1 MRKFSLVEFSVD
13 HPKLIVALS
22 IILTV
27 IFMTQFPKVR
37 TDTNPKNMLPP
48 TSAVRVGNDEVEK
61 TFGLYEDMIVLGIQ
75 NEKGILNPDT
85 LGKIQRITDE
95 ILGIKGVAAR
105 DVSSFTTIDNVTV
118 EDETLRVSPLM
129 TTVPKTD
136 KEMSVMRKTLYEN
149 PLFIDRII
157 SKDGKTTAIYV
168 PLEKGSN
175 GKEIADRIREIIK
188 KESGDEKY
196 YIAGDPVARDT
207 FGADMFKLMAVFAPI
222 AGMVMLLVRYL
233 MFKDLFLSITLMMD
247 AMISI
252 VWSMGLL
259 IALGFPIHIMSSM
272 APVFLMA
279 IATDSMHI
287 FNEFY
292 FRFREKNDKR
302 AAIIATMQAVSRP
315 VRNTALATAAGFAVL
330 LFMNIIPVKVFGGL
344 VAFGTI
350 ALRVL
355 SFSFIPAMFM
365 FVKEEK
371 IEKISRAED
380 AEAGGSGFLKK
391 LAGLGIHKPL
401 TTVLVGVLLVIAAII
416 GISKTVVNNNMVE
429 WFKKGSEVRVA
440 DTVMNKALGGT
451 SLGYIVAISD
461 KDDYIKTPE
470 AMNYIEGLQR
480 RLEKLPVVGKT
491 TSVVD
496 YVKRINRVLHN
507 DNPKFDAVPETKEMI
522 GQYLFLFSMSAKPSD
537 LDNVA
542 DYPFR
547 KANIWVQ
554 LKTWDAK
561 AMESVIREVNAFQRE
576 NRTPMEFKPAGIA
589 YFNLVWNHEVLW
601 DMVKG
606 LVLALIVV
614 FAILAY
620 DFRSIKWAV
629 IGYIPLLFTI
639 LLIYGVIGYIGKDF
653 DMPISVMSCLSLGMA
668 VDFAIHFVSR
678 FRQRLAEQSSE
689 YGVRSSVKTK
699 PDSSQLITD
708 ALLWT
713 AARPGKGIMR
723 NAILFAAAFAVM
735 LFAPLTPYVT
745 VGAFIVSM
753 MMLSALMTILYLP
766 ALITLLRGW
775 LFQGGTDVKRVA
787 ATSIVLAFALFTSAA
802 AAADT
807 GTDIMKKSQAAFLY
821 SGKDFKA
828 RIQMKLVAQSGQER
842 LRELTMLRKNFGE
855 PGGEQKYFMYFFLP
869 ADVKDMTFMVHKHP
883 GRDADR
889 WLFVPAISMVRRIAA
904 RDKSSSF
911 VGSDFSYEDVSGRN
925 IDDDTH
931 VLVKEEKVD
940 AKECYMV
947 KSTPRAADV
956 NYSYKMSW
964 IDKDNYLPLKEEYYD
979 RKGDLYKTFTADEI
993 KTIKGFPTV
1002 TKRTM
1007 KNALSGHRTDVVFLK
1022 ADYNL
1027 GIDDNLF
1034 SERFLKQPPKRW
1046 IE

>member
-85 LGKIQRITDE
+85 LGKIQLITDQ

-828 RIQMKLVAQSGQER
+828 RIQMKLVSQSGQER

-855 PGGEQKYFMYFFLP
+855 PGGEQKYFMYFFQP
-869 ADVKDMTFMVHKHP
+869 SDVKDMTFMVQKHP

>member
-1 MRKFSLVEFSVD
+1 MQK
-13 HPKLIVALS
+13 AL
-22 IILTV
+22 
-27 IFMTQFPKVR
+27 F
-37 TDTNPKNMLPP
+37 
-48 TSAVRVGNDEVEK
+48 
-61 TFGLYEDMIVLGIQ
+61 
-75 NEKGILNPDT
+75 
-85 LGKIQRITDE
+85 
-95 ILGIKGVAAR
+95 
-105 DVSSFTTIDNVTV
+105 
-118 EDETLRVSPLM
+118 
-129 TTVPKTD
+129 
-136 KEMSVMRKTLYEN
+136 EN
-149 PLFIDRII
+149 PLFVDRII

-168 PLEKGSN
+168 PLEKGGN
-175 GKEIADRIREIIK
+175 GKEIADKIREIVR
-188 KESGDEKY
+188 KENGEEKY
-196 YIAGDPVARDT
+196 YVAGDPVARDT

-222 AGMVMLLVRYL
+222 AGMVMLLVRFL

-259 IALGFPIHIMSSM
+259 IGLGFPIHIMSSM

-292 FRFREKNDKR
+292 FRFREKKDKR

-315 VRNTALATAAGFAVL
+315 VRNTALATAAAFAVL

-371 IEKISRAED
+371 IEKISRSED
-380 AEAGGSGFLKK
+380 AEAGGSSFLRK
-391 LAGLGIHKPL
+391 LAGLGIRKPA
-401 TTVLVGVLLVIAAII
+401 TTVLVGVLLVVAAVI
-416 GISKTVVNNNMVE
+416 GISKTVVNNNLVE

-470 AMNYIEGLQR
+470 AMRYIEGLQR

-507 DNPKFDAVPETKEMI
+507 DNPKFNAVPETKEMI

-561 AMESVIREVNAFQRE
+561 AMESVIAAVNDYRKE
-576 NRTPMEFKPAGIA
+576 NPTPMEFKPAGIA

-606 LVLALIVV
+606 LIMALIVV

-678 FRQRLAEQSSE
+678 FRQRLAETQGS
-689 YGVRSSVKTK
+689 GVRDQGSGEAKELKTQN
-699 PDSSQLITD
+699 SELITD

-766 ALITLLRGW
+766 ALITLTQGW
-775 LFQGGTDVKRVA
+775 LF
-787 ATSIVLAFALFTSAA
+787 
-802 AAADT
+802 
-807 GTDIMKKSQAAFLY
+807 
-821 SGKDFKA
+821 KA
-828 RIQMKLVAQSGQER
+828 E
-842 LRELTMLRKNFGE
+842 
-855 PGGEQKYFMYFFLP
+855 
-869 ADVKDMTFMVHKHP
+869 
-883 GRDADR
+883 
-889 WLFVPAISMVRRIAA
+889 VR
-904 RDKSSSF
+904 
-911 VGSDFSYEDVSGRN
+911 
-925 IDDDTH
+925 
-931 VLVKEEKVD
+931 
-940 AKECYMV
+940 
-947 KSTPRAADV
+947 
-956 NYSYKMSW
+956 
-964 IDKDNYLPLKEEYYD
+964 
-979 RKGDLYKTFTADEI
+979 
-993 KTIKGFPTV
+993 
-1002 TKRTM
+1002 
-1007 KNALSGHRTDVVFLK
+1007 
-1022 ADYNL
+1022 
-1027 GIDDNLF
+1027 
-1034 SERFLKQPPKRW
+1034 
-1046 IE
+1046 